1 MLDFK
6 SIPIALKA
14 AVPLLLLLALPGS
27 KDSSA
32 QDSGQEKSVSLLFV
46 ATGSSGS
53 LTGDDLI
60 LRDVSSVIF
69 FSDRPERLAGQL
81 SIEEFLD
88 MWEQSDFSTNPP
100 SADLNAVLCLNQ
112 GQLHGQRP
120 ALCCRKGQGFQRY
133 YHG

>member
-14 AVPLLLLLALPGS
+14 AVLVLLLLALSGS

-69 FSDRPERLAGQL
+69 FSDRPERLAGRL

-88 MWEQSDFSTNPP
+88 MWELSDFSAVPP
-100 SADLNAVLCLNQ
+100 NADLNAVLYLNQ

-120 ALCCRKGQGFQRY
+120 ALCCRTGQRFQRY
-133 YHG
+133 YHR